1 LHETATLGGLE
12 GAADL
17 GRSAAPPGGLAFSM
31 KTLQQIC
38 VCALLT
44 ALTGLVVCAVV
55 LVRTVTGTVA
65 AIPGQMDAARAMLA
79 GEIQAARHDVIHQ
92 LTDSRHDLLARTERQ
107 AAALREG
114 VLSEAGR
121 IREDAD
127 RRVGDTLARADTAL
141 STAQDLRQD
150 LKPVIEAA
158 QHTLEHTDKTVA
170 DLHPQLL
177 GLIAASKV
185 TAGETAQT
193 MRDFRGAVPGFLT
206 QSQAIAGNVQTATL
220 SFSGVADNLNRLT
233 KPKWYDRLLGY
244 AINGAVIYRNLNPIT
259 SLTVTG
265 AQILASRP

>member
-1 LHETATLGGLE
+1 
-12 GAADL
+12 
-17 GRSAAPPGGLAFSM
+17 M

-38 VCALLT
+38 VCALLS
-44 ALTGLVVCAVV
+44 ALTGLVMCAIV
-55 LVRTVTGTVA
+55 LVRTATGTVA
-65 AIPGQMDAARAMLA
+65 AIPGQMDATRAALA
-79 GEIQAARHDVIHQ
+79 AEIQAARHDVIRQ
-92 LTDSRHDLLARTERQ
+92 VADSRHDLLERTERQ

-114 VLSEAGR
+114 VLREAGR
-121 IREDAD
+121 FREDAG
-127 RRVGDTLARADTAL
+127 RRVGDTLGRADTAL

-150 LKPVIEAA
+150 LKPVIDAA
-158 QHTLEHTDKTVA
+158 QHTLEHADKTVA

-193 MRDFRGAVPGFLT
+193 MRDLRGAVPGFLT

-244 AINGAVIYRNLNPIT
+244 ALNGAVIYRNLNPIT

-265 AQILASRP
+265 AQLLTSRP